1 MSLLDSN
8 IDINLSPELLKSVWN
23 IPINT
28 EVISFDPYKFVS
40 YSKGYH
46 HHSYIEVWYPG
57 SIYKGSLWIYAHA
70 ELTANMVHVS
80 FLRDPNN
87 TNWMSREVMVFSG
100 LTFDEFGELINALKE
115 KNWEFLDNLHIYKP
129 FKLEYE

>member
-8 IDINLSPELLKSVWN
+8 IEIGLSPEILKNVWGLARMSHVL
-23 IPINT
+23 T
-28 EVISFDPYKFVS
+28 FDPPSESV

-57 SIYKGSLWIYAHA
+57 SIYKGPLWIYART

-87 TNWMSREVMVFSG
+87 TNWMTREDMVFSD
-100 LTFDEFGELINALKE
+100 LTFDEFGELMNALKE
-115 KNWEFLDNLHIYKP
+115 KNWDFLDALYIHKP
-129 FKLEYE
+129 FTYSLK